1 MKRVHLAV
9 ESYAERIA
17 AASTRIGVRV
27 EVGPEVLDRSDTIA
41 LQPPGQTS
49 SNRSA
54 RMVRAGD
61 GWLAVNLPRQSDWEL
76 IPAWLHEDANDWTD
90 VYRCCEQKTARAL
103 LEQAHVLGL
112 AVTIVGEAAAL
123 LANRQ
128 PDVPQRSDATAA
140 VRLAD
145 LSALWAGPL
154 CAALLEKAGADVV
167 KIEDWRRP
175 DPTPAPLSHR
185 LNHAKRKAVFDF
197 SEVEGRKALCDE
209 LLAAD
214 VIVTSA
220 RPRAFEH
227 LGLAPAALFAQRP
240 RLLWVAITAHGWSG
254 QHSDRIGFGDDTA
267 AAGGLVDWHDG
278 EPAFIGDAV
287 ADPLT
292 GLAAAAATLEA
303 IAGGRC
309 GILDIALA
317 PTAAAVMAS
326 RC

>member
-9 ESYAERIA
+9 ESYAGRIA
-17 AASTRIGVRV
+17 AASARIGTRV
-27 EVGPEVLDRSDTIA
+27 EVGSDVLDRSDTIA
-41 LQPPGQTS
+41 LQRPGQTS

-54 RMVRAGD
+54 QMVRAGD
-61 GWLAVNLPRQSDWEL
+61 GWLAVNLPRPGDWEL
-76 IPAWLHEDANDWTD
+76 LPAWLHEEAVDWAGVT
-90 VYRCCEQKTARAL
+90 RACARQTTRAL
-103 LEQAHVLGL
+103 VAQARVLGL
-112 AVTIVGEAAAL
+112 AVTIVGEASGPGVHEAS
-123 LANRQ
+123 LAESRTDTGNAIR
-128 PDVPQRSDATAA
+128 V
-140 VRLAD
+140 VD

-154 CAALLEKAGADVV
+154 CAQLLAQAGAEVV

-175 DPTPAPLSHR
+175 DPTGAPLAER
-185 LNHAKRKAVFDF
+185 LNHAKRRAVVDF
-197 SEVEGRKALCDE
+197 ADPQGRMALRRQ

-220 RPRAFEH
+220 RPRAFDD
-227 LGLAPAALFAQRP
+227 LGLTPAALFAERP

-254 QHSDRIGFGDDTA
+254 PQSDRIGFGDDAA

-278 EPAFIGDAV
+278 EPEFVGDAV

-292 GLAAAAATLEA
+292 GLAAAAAALEA
-303 IAGGRC
+303 IACGRY

-317 PTAAAVMAS
+317 STAAAAAAG